1 MMEIGKYNDLVVN
14 RFVEFGLY
22 LADEQGDEV
31 LLPKRYLT
39 GDEQVGDV
47 LHVFVYNDSENRPVA
62 TTETPYAQVGDFAL
76 LRVNQVNQVGAFMDW
91 GLANKEL
98 LVPFREQRVSM
109 QAGRSYIIYVY
120 VDHHTRRIVAS
131 AKINKFL
138 NNTMP
143 RYRHRQKVDVL
154 VVQRTEL
161 GYKVIV
167 NNLHWGLLYSNEIF
181 GDVNIGDRR
190 TAYIK
195 RVRPD
200 GKIDVTLEMIE
211 KMRVEH
217 LSDAILAYL
226 QSHGGSMNLTDKSEP
241 KAIQDAF
248 ECSKKDFKKALGL
261 LYKQKKVM
269 LGAQTILVKEE
280 L

>member
-1 MMEIGKYNDLVVN
+1 M
-14 RFVEFGLY
+14 
-22 LADEQGDEV
+22 
-31 LLPKRYLT
+31 
-39 GDEQVGDV
+39 
-47 LHVFVYNDSENRPVA
+47 
-62 TTETPYAQVGDFAL
+62 
-76 LRVNQVNQVGAFMDW
+76 
-91 GLANKEL
+91 
-98 LVPFREQRVSM
+98 
-109 QAGRSYIIYVY
+109 
-120 VDHHTRRIVAS
+120 
-131 AKINKFL
+131 
-138 NNTMP
+138 
-143 RYRHRQKVDVL
+143 
-154 VVQRTEL
+154 VQRTEL

-269 LGAQTILVKEE
+269 LGAQTTLVKEE

>member
-1 MMEIGKYNDLVVN
+1 MMQIGKYNDLTVN
-14 RFVEFGLY
+14 RFVDFGAY
-22 LADEQGDEV
+22 LADEQGNEV

-39 GDEQVGDV
+39 GQERQGDV

-62 TTETPYAQVGDFAL
+62 TTETPHAQVGDFAL
-76 LRVNQVNQVGAFMDW
+76 LRVNQVNQVGAFLDW

-98 LVPFREQRVSM
+98 LVPFREQRVRM
-109 QAGRSYIIYVY
+109 QAGRSYIVYVY
-120 VDHHTRRIVAS
+120 VDHHTQRIVGS

-138 NNTMP
+138 DNTMP
-143 RYRHRQKVDVL
+143 RFRHRQKVDVL

-167 NNLHWGLLYSNEIF
+167 DNLFWGMLYSNEIY

-190 TAYIK
+190 TAFIK
-195 RVRPD
+195 HVRPD
-200 GKIDVTLEMIE
+200 GKIDLTLEMIE

-217 LSDAILAYL
+217 LADAILAYL
-226 QSHGGSMNLTDKSEP
+226 QSHGGTMDFTDKSEP

-261 LYKQKKVM
+261 LYKQKKVV
-269 LGAQTILVKEE
+269 LGEKTTLAKEG
-280 L
+280 

>member
-1 MMEIGKYNDLVVN
+1 MMQIGKYNDLIVN
-14 RFVEFGLY
+14 RFVDFGAY
-22 LADEQGDEV
+22 LADEQGNEV

-39 GDEQVGDV
+39 GEERQGDV
-47 LHVFVYNDSENRPVA
+47 MHVFVYNDSENRPVA
-62 TTETPYAQVGDFAL
+62 TTEAPHAQVGDFAL
-76 LRVNQVNQVGAFMDW
+76 LRVNQVNQVGAFLDW

-98 LVPFREQRVSM
+98 LVPFREQRVRM
-109 QAGRSYIIYVY
+109 QAGRSYIVYVY
-120 VDHHTRRIVAS
+120 VDHHTQRIVAS

-138 NNTMP
+138 DNTMP
-143 RYRHRQKVDVL
+143 RFRHRQKVDVL

-167 NNLHWGLLYSNEIF
+167 DNLFWGMLYSNEIY

-195 RVRPD
+195 QVRPD
-200 GKIDVTLEMIE
+200 GKIDLTLEMIE

-217 LSDAILAYL
+217 LADAILAYL
-226 QSHGGSMNLTDKSEP
+226 KSHGGTMDFTDKSEP
-241 KAIQDAF
+241 KAIQDVF

-261 LYKQKKVM
+261 LYKQKKVV
-269 LGAQTILVKEE
+269 LGEKTTLAKEE
-280 L
+280 